1 MPRSLRARLTD
12 GGSVE
17 FDPQQKAGVGAEK
30 AVFFTPD
37 RSQVVAFFLKPL
49 RDREARSQRL
59 RALLGPRNLTLG
71 AKGGYWADYFLWP
84 TGLIDGDRALPRQFL
99 QAHGLAEPALGL
111 VAKAIPP
118 QFFFRDRT
126 GEQRTKDGKWFT
138 GNKARRLLPPEERGD
153 LAGYLRVCI
162 AMARAVR
169 RMHFAGLAHADLS
182 NKNVLIDPRTG
193 AARLLDLDSLVV
205 PGFAPPSVLGTPGY
219 IAPEVVAG
227 RGSPGIETDRH
238 ALAVLI
244 YENLLVRHPLR
255 GPKVYSA
262 VSPEEDEALGMGERA
277 TFVEDEHDRSNRLYP
292 PPAVPFT
299 SLGPPLAALFRRA
312 FSVGLRQPAQ
322 RPSADE
328 WERALYQTVDLLHPV
343 PESNDW
349 MILAPGMPLRSPYTH
364 APLPAPVPFASF
376 YCPHPRAPGE
386 YQSEHHGLT
395 IYAERILLPWQRR
408 TRQWPNENAASREEQ
423 ARFTRVDGHWYLTNT
438 SGEPMQVV
446 GGPTL
451 GHRDRTEIRPGT
463 QVLLSPEEGGRL
475 AVFEFLGRDGA

>member
-1 MPRSLRARLTD
+1 MPRPLRARLTD
-12 GGSVE
+12 GGTVE

-49 RDREARSQRL
+49 RDRDARSQRL
-59 RALLGPRNLTLG
+59 RALLGPRNLTRG
-71 AKGGYWADYFLWP
+71 EKGNYWADYFLWP
-84 TGLIDGDRALPRQFL
+84 TGLIDGAPVSTEFLRANS
-99 QAHGLAEPALGL
+99 LAEPALLL
-111 VAKAIPP
+111 VAPAIPP

-126 GEQRTKDGKWFT
+126 GERRTKDGKWFT
-138 GNKARRLLPPEERGD
+138 GNKARRLLPREERGD

-182 NKNVLIDPRTG
+182 NKNVLIDPRG
-193 AARLLDLDSLVV
+193 GGARLLDLDSLVV
-205 PGFAPPSVLGTPGY
+205 PEFAPPSVLGTPGY

-262 VSPEEDEALGMGERA
+262 VSPEEDEILGMGDRA
-277 TFVEDEHDRSNRLYP
+277 VFVESEEDASNALYP

-312 FSVGLRQPAQ
+312 FGVGLRQPGL
-322 RPSADE
+322 RPTADE
-328 WERALYQTVDLLHPV
+328 WERALYQTVDLLHPA
-343 PESNDW
+343 PEANDW
-349 MILAPGMPLRSPYTH
+349 MILAPGMELRSPYTH
-364 APLPAPVPFASF
+364 RPLAAPVPFASF
-376 YCPHPRAPGE
+376 YCPRPQDPRE
-386 YQSEHHGLT
+386 YQSEGHGLAV
-395 IYAERILLPWQRR
+395 YAERIVLPWQRR
-408 TRQWPNENAASREEQ
+408 ARLWPNENTVSREEQ
-423 ARFTRVDGHWYLTNT
+423 ARFTRADDHWHLTNT

-446 GGPTL
+446 GGARL
-451 GHRDRTEIRPGT
+451 ERGDRVEILPGT
-463 QVLLSPEEGGRL
+463 RVLLSLEEGGRL
-475 AVFEFLGRDGA
+475 AVFDFLGQGSA